1 MSWNKTAERGSV
13 LGMRF
18 VMLCLRMFGI
28 PVARFVSE
36 FPICYYFLLSA
47 KARRASRTYLRR
59 VAAFPEGLRALGKQ
73 PDAWMVLQ
81 HFRSFGHSLVDRAAF
96 WSGLGGRLHVDFPMR
111 PRLLALREQKRGALL
126 LGAHLGSIDVLRALA
141 TSTSA
146 PVNFLMFRHQAQKF
160 NAVLRSIDNSQEMM
174 RAIAIDPGSISF
186 VIELQAAI
194 ARGELVAILGDRADL
209 ASEKRTARAT
219 FLGAQASFPLGP
231 LWIAHLL
238 ECPVFLLFAL
248 KRGPDSYEICL
259 EPFAERILLDR
270 KRRDLDLQAWLER
283 YVRRLEAHCLAMPLQ
298 WFNFYDF
305 WPAEKASARAAAGG
319 AVPGSGPTVMQENSS
334 GRT

>member
-1 MSWNKTAERGSV
+1 MSWNKAAERGSV
-13 LGMRF
+13 VGMRF
-18 VMLCLRMFGI
+18 VVLCLRMFGI
-28 PVARFVSE
+28 RVARFVSE
-36 FPICYYFLLSA
+36 FPIFYYFLSSA
-47 KARRASRTYLRR
+47 RARRASRTYLCR
-59 VAAFPEGLRALGKQ
+59 VAAFPAGLRALVKQ
-73 PDAWMVLQ
+73 PDSWMVWK

-96 WSGLGGRLHVDFPMR
+96 WSGLGGRFRVDFPAR
-111 PRLLALREQKRGALL
+111 PALVALREQKRGALL

-141 TSTSA
+141 TQTMA
-146 PVNFLMFRHQAQKF
+146 PVNFLMFRNEAQKF
-160 NAVLRSIDNSQEMM
+160 NAVLRSIDNSHEKL
-174 RAIAIDPGSISF
+174 RAIAIDPGSIQF

-219 FLGAQASFPLGP
+219 FLGAQAAFPLGP

-238 ECPVFLLFAL
+238 ECPVYLLFAL

-259 EPFAERILLDR
+259 ESFAERILLDR
-270 KRRDLDLQAWLER
+270 KRRDLDLQTWLER
-283 YVRRLEAHCLAMPLQ
+283 YVRRLEAHCLSTPLQ

-305 WPAEKASARAAAGG
+305 WPAEKASAQAAAGG
-319 AVPGSGPTVMQENSS
+319 VVPGPGPGLMQENTP